1 MNALSEG
8 VGQMVASR
16 FRRRVM
22 DAAVMMF
29 VIAAVMHFGHRAMV
43 GESGWDTRL
52 KVEREI
58 RELKAERARLEAEKD
73 RLANLTKRLS
83 PEYLDLD
90 LLDERARE
98 MLGYVREDEIVIR

>member
-1 MNALSEG
+1 
-8 VGQMVASR
+8 MVANR
-16 FRRRVM
+16 IRRRVM

-29 VIAAVMHFGHRAMV
+29 VIAAVLHFSHRAMV

-58 RELKAERARLEAEKD
+58 RDLSAERARLEAEKD
-73 RLANLTKRLS
+73 RLANLTKRMS
-83 PEYLDLD
+83 PAYLDLD

-98 MLGYVREDEIVIR
+98 MLGHMRADEVVIR